1 MRNLFP
7 SLVAVMLALAGNLLH
22 AADEKFPQL
31 KIGDDIYTNVLVTS
45 KTATDIFILHKG
57 GVANFK
63 LKNLSPEL
71 QKQFGFD
78 PEKAATQE
86 KTQAEADAAYKA
98 NLRSAETVETENTNS
113 TVAVDSQKEIWAK
126 RFLNEKAPEIVI
138 EKWLSAKPETDG
150 KFLLVDFWATWCGP
164 CRKAIPELNQLH
176 QKFGKKLVVIGLSDE
191 PEEKVRAMTD
201 PPIEYFSAIDTAGT
215 TKKILEVRG
224 IPHVL
229 IIDPKGI
236 VRWEG
241 FPLLDG
247 HELTEQVVQDILTKY
262 SK

>member
-1 MRNLFP
+1 MRTLFQQFLFTI
-7 SLVAVMLALAGNLLH
+7 LVVAANLLH

-31 KIGDDIYTNVLVTS
+31 KIGNEVYTNVIVTS
-45 KTATDIFILHKG
+45 KTATDIFIMHKG

-78 PEKAATQE
+78 PEKAHARE
-86 KTQAEADAAYKA
+86 KAQAETKAAYYE
-98 NLRSAETVETENTNS
+98 NLRAIETETTNS
-113 TVAVDSQKEIWAK
+113 SSAPDSQKEIWAK
-126 RFLNEKAPEIVI
+126 SFLNQKAPEIII
-138 EKWLSAKPETDG
+138 EKWLSAKPETEG

-164 CRKAIPELNQLH
+164 CRKAIPELNKLY

-191 PEEKVRAMTD
+191 PEETVRAMTD
-201 PPIEYFSAIDTAGT
+201 PPIDYFSGIDISGQ
-215 TKKILEVRG
+215 TKKVLEVKG

-247 HELTEQVVQDILTKY
+247 HELTEQVVRDILMEF